1 MDTLQSLWEKRNPE
15 WETRYQKL
23 IETFADYG
31 TGVSQYSSSRAKTF
45 GAGYEVFIIAFFLG
59 LYNNKTRAL
68 TEDKTKRKTLGQP
81 IQYWGNSDKPKSGRT
96 PYPKLRNYIFAALI
110 ARTDVDLL
118 ALDKGEIADRK
129 VVDML
134 IDKMEQYAN
143 WGFAYMSEKLEENPN
158 HYFNDTAFLLE
169 FTKFMKKPDNC
180 QEIEKF

>member
-15 WETRYQKL
+15 WETRYQEL
-23 IETFADYG
+23 IEKFADYG
-31 TGVSQYSSSRAKTF
+31 TGVSQYLSSRAKTF

-59 LYNNKTRAL
+59 LYSNKTRTL
-68 TEDKTKRKTLGQP
+68 TEDKTKRKTLGLP
-81 IQYWGNSDKPKSGRT
+81 IQNWGNSDRPKSGRT
-96 PYPKLRNYIFAALI
+96 PYPKIRDYIFAALI

-118 ALDKGEIADRK
+118 ALDKGEITDRK

-143 WGFAYMSEKLEENPN
+143 WGFAHMHERLEEDPN
-158 HYFNDTAFLLE
+158 YYFNDAAFLLE
-169 FTKFMKKPDNC
+169 LTEFSKKPDNS